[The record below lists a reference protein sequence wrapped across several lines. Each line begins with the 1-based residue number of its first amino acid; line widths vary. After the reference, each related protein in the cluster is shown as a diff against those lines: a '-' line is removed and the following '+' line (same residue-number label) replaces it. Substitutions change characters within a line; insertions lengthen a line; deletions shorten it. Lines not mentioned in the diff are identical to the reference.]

1 MTLKQ
6 FWLNPILKSSDVT
19 EPGFRRL
26 YVRKGKRFLPINGE
40 YRWIDNL
47 LTIANLVAEQE
58 QVGTFTRLLAW
69 VDQNLKCNVLVENIH
84 NPGFAAALER
94 DQRFIAVDINQGGNP
109 PCFLKMVY

>member
-6 FWLNPILKSSDVT
+6 FWHNPVLRSSDVT
-19 EPGFRRL
+19 EPGFQRL

-47 LTIANLVAEQE
+47 LTIANVVAEQE
-58 QVGTFTRLLAW
+58 QKGAFTRLLDGI
-69 VDQNLKCNVLVENIH
+69 DQNLKCNVMVENVH

-94 DQRFIAVDINQGGNP
+94 DRRFIQVDINEGGNP
-109 PCFLKMVY
+109 PCFLKLVY